1 MHVDSTPQQIAK
13 IAATVL
19 GLLSQ
24 VPACKL
30 EKNNL
35 QTSALSPFANHLTP
49 LSG

>member
-30 EKNNL
+30 ERITYKLRRSPLL
-35 QTSALSPFANHLTP
+35 QIT
-49 LSG
+49 